1 MKTTRVLRGL
11 IALLMLFA
19 ATSLRAAPD
28 IRLATTTSTE
38 ASGLLAAILPQFEA
52 RYGGKVRVVA
62 VGSRAARCHV
72 QRFRTGRANARP
84 CHGARR
90 ARRY

>member
-11 IALLMLFA
+11 IALLMCFA

-38 ASGLLAAILPQFEA
+38 ASGLLTAILP
-52 RYGGKVRVVA
+52 
-62 VGSRAARCHV
+62 
-72 QRFRTGRANARP
+72 
-84 CHGARR
+84 
-90 ARRY
+90 